1 VPVKPQGRARAR
13 CGRRLGSAAI
23 EFVLVAAFF
32 FVPLILGL
40 LSVGF
45 GLTRSLQVAHLTRD
59 VGRMFVRGVDFSS
72 QASQDLITGTA
83 SRPDLQAFA
92 NGLGMQGNGG
102 NATGGTAGNG
112 VLVLSIL
119 TKVPGTCGCNNSGHT
134 VLTRRIV
141 IGNKTLFS
149 SSYGNPAPSLVDQA
163 TGAVSNY
170 TIDVRARADNFS
182 EVVDLDSA
190 ELAYLVEAS
199 FRFPDLAIAGVWP
212 NPGAFWR
219 VVF

>member
-1 VPVKPQGRARAR
+1 VPMKPEGGVRARR
-13 CGRRLGSAAI
+13 GRRLGSAAV

-32 FVPLILGL
+32 FVPVILGL

-59 VGRMFVRGVDFSS
+59 VGRMFVRGVDFSR

-83 SRPDLQAFA
+83 SRPDLQPLAA
-92 NGLGMQGNGG
+92 GLRMQGNGG
-102 NATGGTAGNG
+102 NATGGTAGEG

-119 TKVPGTCGCNNSGHT
+119 SKVSSTCGCNNAGHT

-141 IGNKTLFS
+141 IGNKTIFS
-149 SSYGNPAPSLVDQA
+149 SSYGNPAAGLVNPA

-170 TIDVRARADNFS
+170 TSDVSARADNFS
-182 EVVDLDSA
+182 AVINLDSA

-199 FRFPDLAIAGVWP
+199 FRYPDLAVAGVWP
-212 NPGAFWR
+212 NPGVFWR